1 MNRQQLL
8 TPELRGRLPRL
19 YSQEKSGEQ
28 AIVQVKFFGILSL
41 GHWTWYVL
49 EGEPE
54 DTDYVFFGF
63 VSGIADEFGS
73 FRLSELQSL
82 CGPGGQ
88 AVELDH
94 SFREGKLTDVVPA
107 PDV

>member
-49 EGEPE
+49 EGEPIDADGE
-54 DTDYVFFGF
+54 FCRTSGKPEADVLFFGL
-63 VSGIADEFGS
+63 VSGFETEMGYFT
-73 FRLSELQSL
+73 LSDLQSATAM
-82 CGPGGQ
+82 GG
-88 AVELDH
+88 
-94 SFREGKLTDVVPA
+94 R
-107 PDV
+107 